1 MAVPQRFTSMVTK
14 KEQLRNHFVRLVLQ
28 NPEGFLYKAG
38 QYISL
43 VVGEGVRRPYSVSN
57 WPSCNAIACE
67 AGGENSGIELLVDTK
82 SQGPGSKFVE
92 NLKVGD
98 SVEFW
103 GPYGKFIIPDDIH
116 GNIWFL
122 GTGSG
127 VAPLKSQIEYL
138 INSGVSHKTRK
149 TLAKTMGKIRLIFGT
164 RYEQDLVFFN
174 HFVNFART
182 VQNFYYHI
190 ALSQPSESFNPQ
202 NIDSDKEAHWG
213 EYWHKGYITEIA
225 QNLLQKEKPDFV
237 FLCGHPGMMETA
249 IELLTGAGADPKN
262 ILFEKF
268 S

>member
-1 MAVPQRFTSMVTK
+1 
-14 KEQLRNHFVRLVLQ
+14 
-28 NPEGFLYKAG
+28 
-38 QYISL
+38 
-43 VVGEGVRRPYSVSN
+43 
-57 WPSCNAIACE
+57 
-67 AGGENSGIELLVDTK
+67 
-82 SQGPGSKFVE
+82 
-92 NLKVGD
+92 
-98 SVEFW
+98 
-103 GPYGKFIIPDDIH
+103 
-116 GNIWFL
+116 
-122 GTGSG
+122 
-127 VAPLKSQIEYL
+127 
-138 INSGVSHKTRK
+138 
-149 TLAKTMGKIRLIFGT
+149 MGKIRLIFGT